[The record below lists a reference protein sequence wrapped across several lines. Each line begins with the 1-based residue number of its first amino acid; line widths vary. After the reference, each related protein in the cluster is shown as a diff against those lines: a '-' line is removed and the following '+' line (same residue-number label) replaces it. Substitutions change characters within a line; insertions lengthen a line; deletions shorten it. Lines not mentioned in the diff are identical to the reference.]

1 MFFQIVGFHTAH
13 AGQAQIHENDDGD
26 DRERRNVVRTGA
38 PASGPASGRNGPGPR
53 PALQLRGSGP
63 CACFEAARPRLAG
76 ERQIRT

>member
-26 DRERRNVVRTGA
+26 DRERRNVVRAGA
-38 PASGPASGRNGPGPR
+38 PA
-53 PALQLRGSGP
+53 SGP